1 MTRTSCV
8 GSVTL
13 RVTLSTW
20 LIVVMVRE
28 GMKDK
33 MGNPNID
40 FDKEE
45 FMKQV
50 MQSSRI
56 VSMEEHIES
65 IKRNKVKD
73 DA

>member
-1 MTRTSCV
+1 
-8 GSVTL
+8 
-13 RVTLSTW
+13 
-20 LIVVMVRE
+20 
-28 GMKDK
+28 MKGK

-50 MQSSRI
+50 MQSSKI